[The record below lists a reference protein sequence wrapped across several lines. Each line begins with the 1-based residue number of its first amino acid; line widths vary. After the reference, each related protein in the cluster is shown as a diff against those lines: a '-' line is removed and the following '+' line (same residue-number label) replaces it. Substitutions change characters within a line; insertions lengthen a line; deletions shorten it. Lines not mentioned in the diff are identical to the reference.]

1 MGMAAEITGF
11 YATTV
16 HVGWVRD
23 SADLVCIVYVC
34 VSYIF
39 SVLDRNRN
47 RLTVTLHVQLT
58 TLSCTGCF
66 ENVPFLFTLFL
77 VRKCRRVFAEKEEIC
92 LKLASSFRSESVVC
106 VRAWVRCCV

>member
-47 RLTVTLHVQLT
+47 RLVQLT

-106 VRAWVRCCV
+106 VRAWVRCYV